1 MIRRFD
7 IPTVG
12 RCDEGIEAN
21 ADAEKLSDFS
31 KQILTALGGTAN
43 LAEVSNCITR
53 LRIVVIDSAKVDHQ
67 ALKSIPG
74 VKGIIGKDKAVQ
86 VVIGLQAEHIA
97 NEIKEEMKR

>member
-1 MIRRFD
+1 MIRHFD

-12 RCDEGIEAN
+12 RYDEGIEAN

-74 VKGIIGKDKAVQ
+74 VKGVISKDKAVQ

-97 NEIKEEMKR
+97 NEIKEEIKR

>member
-1 MIRRFD
+1 MALQDCGHAR
-7 IPTVG
+7 
-12 RCDEGIEAN
+12 
-21 ADAEKLSDFS
+21 LSDFPG
-31 KQILTALGGTAN
+31 QIIVALGGTAN

-97 NEIKEEMKR
+97 NEIKEEIKR